1 MHNPIK
7 GDSLCSAGR
16 TSRITSCLHG
26 EFCFN
31 NKITRNKPNRKCR
44 LNELHKSIWQYF
56 TLCRPSLPNLPL
68 APKLCTRL
76 WLIYPK
82 KLTTTHRPAIVS
94 SNLTQHIYFS
104 INYSR
109 TSLRYLPIQTRSY
122 ENLWGSTY
130 HHLLILILALPRP
143 CKLQHLNILYLWESH
158 QRLLTTLFLV
168 DGSAFVSLLHAIARR
183 VSYRTKSSTLQT
195 IDFRCV
201 LCIVELGQHHL

>member
-16 TSRITSCLHG
+16 TNRITSCLHG

-44 LNELHKSIWQYF
+44 LNEPHKSIWQYF
-56 TLCRPSLPNLPL
+56 TLCRPSLRNLPL

-82 KLTTTHRPAIVS
+82 KLTTTHRPATVS

-109 TSLRYLPIQTRSY
+109 TSLHYLPIQTRSY
-122 ENLWGSTY
+122 EQLWGSTY

-143 CKLQHLNILYLWESH
+143 CKLQHLNILYFENLSNDCWPH
-158 QRLLTTLFLV
+158 CVWWMVQLLYHCYTP
-168 DGSAFVSLLHAIARR
+168 LLG
-183 VSYRTKSSTLQT
+183 V
-195 IDFRCV
+195 
-201 LCIVELGQHHL
+201 